1 MKGFERHISASIK
14 PLFRM
19 EAARFFLTH
28 IAHSSNFLLL
38 IALWGSIVDSTGSA
52 YANDGDLNEAPA
64 YQSTPYTSGIKS
76 PYDQEPST
84 ELTVDTASK
93 FASILFYDRSG
104 EDLTG
109 APMVWTGDHGSCDA
123 GATSQQFR
131 DNIFRRINF
140 YRAYAGVPAIVEEV
154 PNYTSKAQEAALMM
168 SRNNALSHTPPVSW
182 ECYTTDGYEAAGKS
196 DLYLGVSGVNA
207 IDGYIRDPGANNMQ
221 VGHRNWILDVSR
233 LGMGTGDV
241 SSADGYRT
249 ANALWVVGTS
259 SGRSDTR
266 NGFVAWP
273 PSGYIPYPIIY
284 PRWSFKYPG
293 GDLSNATVS
302 LTKNGQPVSILTENV
317 PTGTWYP
324 LVWIPTGLGIGATD
338 YYHTWSE
345 PDDDE
350 IYQVTVS
357 NILVGGIPTEV
368 TYTVTIFIPEFTLS
382 DVIRSLDVLVGGDAE
397 SSFMDVNGDNLFGA
411 AEIIYMLQHIVR

>member
-1 MKGFERHISASIK
+1 MSNSIK

-28 IAHSSNFLLL
+28 IYNFLLL
-38 IALWGSIVDSTGSA
+38 IALGGSIAGSMGSA
-52 YANDGDLNEAPA
+52 YANNGYLNEAPA
-64 YQSTPYTSGIKS
+64 YQSTPDTSGIKS
-76 PYDQEPST
+76 FYGQEPNI

-93 FASILFYDRSG
+93 FASILFYDRFG
-104 EDLTG
+104 GDLTG
-109 APMVWTGDHGSCDA
+109 APMVWTGDHSNCDA
-123 GATSQQFR
+123 GTTSQQFR

-154 PNYTSKAQEAALMM
+154 ADYTSKAQEAALMM

-182 ECYTTDGYEAAGKS
+182 ECYTADGYEAAGKS
-196 DLYLGVSGVNA
+196 DLYLGVSGINA
-207 IDGYIRDPGANNMQ
+207 INGYIRDPGSNNMQ

-241 SSADGYRT
+241 PSAGGYRT
-249 ANALWVVGTS
+249 ANALWVIGTS

-302 LTKNGQPVSILTENV
+302 MTKNGQPVSILTENV

-324 LVWIPTGLGIGATD
+324 LVWIPTGLGISATD
-338 YYHTWSE
+338 YYYTWPE
-345 PDDDE
+345 PNEDE
-350 IYQVTVS
+350 IYQITVS
-357 NILVGGIPTEV
+357 NILVGGIPMEA
-368 TYTVTIFIPEFTLS
+368 TYTVTIFKPEFSLA
-382 DVIRSLDVLVGGDAE
+382 DVIRSLDILVGSDVE
-397 SSFMDVNGDNLFGA
+397 SSFMDVNGDNLFGV
-411 AEIIYMLQHIVR
+411 AEIIYMLQRIVQ